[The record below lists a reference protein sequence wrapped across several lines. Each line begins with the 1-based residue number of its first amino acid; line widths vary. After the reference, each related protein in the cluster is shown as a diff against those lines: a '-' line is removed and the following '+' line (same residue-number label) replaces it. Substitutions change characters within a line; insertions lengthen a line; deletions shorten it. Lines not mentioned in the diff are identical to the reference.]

1 MDIKIH
7 QKSMK
12 ELIQKPSLESNWVKG
27 PCTLYKGNCTFYCFF
42 RVCIFFRLGALFVVF
57 LSVFGLCRRVSTA
70 ICVSQTAHTH
80 AHNSIAQWMPPRV
93 LRGGRGM
100 NVRSRG
106 RGMRGRGMNVRS
118 RGRGITLFG
127 NSVPGGTRVSTARR
141 NERGGMITVRSRC
154 TRVRRQERTGLRSE
168 LGKHG
173 HPTQKRRSQ
182 KYIKFPPPAKAPG
195 SGRPS
200 LQQLYRTLQAIGEAI
215 SVTQAIRCCH
225 PIAKVAQL

>member
-1 MDIKIH
+1 
-7 QKSMK
+7 
-12 ELIQKPSLESNWVKG
+12 
-27 PCTLYKGNCTFYCFF
+27 
-42 RVCIFFRLGALFVVF
+42 
-57 LSVFGLCRRVSTA
+57 
-70 ICVSQTAHTH
+70 
-80 AHNSIAQWMPPRV
+80 
-93 LRGGRGM
+93 M

-182 KYIKFPPPAKAPG
+182 KYIKLPPPAKAPG

-225 PIAKVAQL
+225 PIAKVPQLWTSPRGPQLRTSRLHLQLRTKPLGPQLRKTRLLRQLRTKPLGPQLWARTLLLQKQPRGARRRRR